1 MIQYPAPQRLI
12 HIFAYSEGLQP
23 VPGDALARQ
32 SCSYDTEQNRK
43 ALSWAYTSA
52 KAADPWNLLQLN
64 RRRANT
70 PRVSGVGL
78 SKICGRG

>member
-1 MIQYPAPQRLI
+1 MPYIAVRSATVDFRRLYWLDLFSNSIYSIDKKHGLDMMAYPAPQRLI

-43 ALSWAYTSA
+43 ALS
-52 KAADPWNLLQLN
+52 
-64 RRRANT
+64 
-70 PRVSGVGL
+70 
-78 SKICGRG
+78 